1 MNIMKSLDRSRV
13 KELVPR
19 KGRSVLISITSPNS
33 EFVQLH
39 GDWTDVLRLKFDDV
53 EQKDG
58 QDYELFS
65 DIQAKQILDFVIKH
79 LDKDIFV
86 NCDAG
91 LSRSPAVVVAL
102 EQIFNANDVSN
113 VSDYQHHNR
122 FVKNKIRD
130 IWFKNI
136 WNPIWEDKRILV
148 KE

>member
-1 MNIMKSLDRSRV
+1 MKSLDRSRV